1 MCEIGSLNLVADV
14 QSIVMEAC
22 KERGGERKD
31 EERRGRKRWG
41 NSVLWWQRF
50 RVAKGGYQRVE
61 AAGGGRE
68 EGARNELL
76 LPREPCRAGTSNT
89 GFSRASKQDLSVLTG
104 HEEYRFQYSIQ
115 FPSKRFSIPSPLSF
129 TRVLFDAAK
138 LISALI
144 FLPIMLGQSVR
155 NKE

>member
-1 MCEIGSLNLVADV
+1 MCAGKGREGGIDRSLNLVVDV
-14 QSIVMEAC
+14 QSIVVEAC
-22 KERGGERKD
+22 KEREREGKEK
-31 EERRGRKRWG
+31 EEGVG

-50 RVAKGGYQRVE
+50 RVAKGGYRRVE

-129 TRVLFDAAK
+129 TRVPFDAAK

-144 FLPIMLGQSVR
+144 FLPIMLG
-155 NKE
+155 

>member
-1 MCEIGSLNLVADV
+1 MARGDV
-14 QSIVMEAC
+14 
-22 KERGGERKD
+22 
-31 EERRGRKRWG
+31 RREKGWG

-61 AAGGGRE
+61 AVAGRGRE
-68 EGARNELL
+68 GERNELL

-115 FPSKRFSIPSPLSF
+115 FPSKRFSIPRLLLVVCSFPLAFSF
-129 TRVLFDAAK
+129 RATK
-138 LISALI
+138 LARGWKNTSNAR
-144 FLPIMLGQSVR
+144 SR
-155 NKE
+155 R